1 MSKPLRVVAFN
12 GSPRENG
19 NTSRLIEVVF
29 KELNDAGIETK
40 KFNLGTKPMHGCI
53 SCFECFKNKDFHC
66 ILKQDMGNQCID
78 EMLQADGIILA
89 SPTYCGDVTTNMKAL
104 IERTALVA
112 KANNEM
118 LQKKVGA
125 AVIAER
131 RSGAVHAFSSINL
144 FYLTSQ
150 MIICGSNYWNTGKGL
165 SEGEIE
171 NDFEG
176 IETIKILGRN
186 MAWLLKKINN

>member
-1 MSKPLRVVAFN
+1 MQKPIRVVAFN

-19 NTSRLIEVVF
+19 NTSILIDVFF
-29 KELNDAGIETK
+29 KELNDEGIETK
-40 KFNLGTKPMHGCI
+40 KINLGMKPMHGCI

-78 EMLQADGIILA
+78 EMLQADAIVLA

-104 IERTALVA
+104 IERTGLVA

-118 LQKKVGA
+118 LQRKVGA
-125 AVIAER
+125 AIITER
-131 RSGAVHAFSSINL
+131 RNGSIHAFNSINL

-150 MIICGSNYWNTGKGL
+150 IMMCGSNYWNTGMGL
-165 SEGEIE
+165 SIGEVE
-171 NDFEG
+171 NDHEG
-176 IETIKILGRN
+176 IDTIKILAHN